1 MRVGTEVKNKVL
13 AALQADLIEQ
23 EEMLSDK
30 LKLHKANSD
39 SDSNSS
45 ELNEQLIDLSNEY
58 ITNRDKI
65 IKNYPKEPEQ
75 SAKLNQLKA
84 NYDKQKQEIIYGNA

>member
-23 EEMLSDK
+23 EEILSNK
-30 LKLHKANSD
+30 LKLRKASSD
-39 SDSNSS
+39 SDNS

-58 ITNRDKI
+58 ITSRDKI
-65 IKNYPKEPEQ
+65 IKNFPQEAEQ
-75 SAKLNQLKA
+75 SAKLNELKA
-84 NYDKQKQEIIYGNA
+84 NYDKQKQEIIYGNS